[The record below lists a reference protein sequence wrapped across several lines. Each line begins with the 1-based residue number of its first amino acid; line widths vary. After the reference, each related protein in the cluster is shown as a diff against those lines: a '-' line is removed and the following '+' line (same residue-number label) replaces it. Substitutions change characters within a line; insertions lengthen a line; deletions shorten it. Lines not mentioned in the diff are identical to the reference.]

1 MVNHDFGD
9 MTQPDKNPVQHQS
22 SRPTGKVLGVTL
34 DLHDYDSAWLQL
46 QKWASEDAIK
56 LVAAANTHLVG
67 EAASDDDFANVL
79 SNFDMVLPD
88 GMPLVWS
95 MQLDGYPIHD
105 RVYGPYIMRHALAHS
120 GPDVKHYFFGGTEE
134 CLDKLCEQARK
145 LNPVIHIVGTTSP
158 PFGKWDE
165 EIRKKLIN
173 NINEANP
180 DMIWVALG
188 GVRQERWLFENRH
201 LFKRGVYLAVGD
213 AFVLN
218 AGLRAYAPHW
228 MQRAGLTWLFRL
240 VQEPSRLLRRYLTY
254 NARFVVA
261 FVKERWSKTWSS

>member
-1 MVNHDFGD
+1 MN
-9 MTQPDKNPVQHQS
+9 QS
-22 SRPTGKVLGVTL
+22 STSPKQNQSYRQTGKVLGVTL
-34 DLHDYDSAWLQL
+34 DLYDYDSAWQTL
-46 QKWASEDAIK
+46 QKWASEDSVK

-79 SNFDMVLPD
+79 STFDMVLPD
-88 GMPLVWS
+88 GMPLVWA

-105 RVYGPYIMRHALAHS
+105 RVYGPYMMRHALVHS
-120 GPDVKHYFFGGTEE
+120 SPGVKHYFFGGTEK
-134 CLDKLCEQARK
+134 CLEKLTDQARRM
-145 LNPVIHIVGTTSP
+145 NPAIQIVGTTSP

-165 EIRKKLIN
+165 ETRRKLIN
-173 NINEANP
+173 HINDANP

-188 GVRQERWLFENRH
+188 GVRQERWLFENRQ

-218 AGLRAYAPHW
+218 AGLRSYAPHW

-240 VQEPSRLLRRYLTY
+240 AQEPSRLLRRYLKY
-254 NARFVVA
+254 NARFAVA
-261 FVKERWSKTWSS
+261 FLKERLSKIWSS